1 MNRSLASGIFSV
13 VSAKVIVLIVT
24 AVSTPLLYRFL
35 GASAY
40 GDYAVLLSVFAIYM
54 IFVSSGITDGV
65 RKYLAEDR
73 SVANWQEHVVGF
85 YLRLAIWLGAIGIL
99 VMVAATE
106 FGYVSLAFGED
117 RAVYFYILAIL
128 VVTAQFRDYA
138 RKTLMGF
145 GLERYSEPLKI
156 LDKVGFVVVTIP
168 LAYVGFGVAGALLG
182 HIVASTLVA
191 VVGLALV
198 HSRVSLLSVFLTPTD
213 RFPRTQMLTFNS
225 MSIVLVFLLMS
236 LYHVDI
242 LMLQQ
247 FRESSDVGNYR
258 AALQIAE
265 FLWFV
270 PLALQTVFVH
280 STSEL
285 WSKNQTWKIT
295 DLASRTT
302 RYTFLLTGVMAVG
315 LAALADVAI
324 PLYFG
329 AEAEPAIDPLLLLL
343 PGALGFALAR
353 PVLAVSQGNGTLR
366 YPVAATGVAA
376 GVNVVLNILL
386 IPTYGMHGAAIA
398 TSIGYGSMFVLHCW
412 SARQV
417 GFDPLAD
424 ARLGRATLATLFA
437 AVPIFALA
445 ATISNPWLALLVVP
459 PVGFVLYLGFAL
471 LVGALDLTEPL
482 KILSAFP
489 GPLGSSASTLQTQL
503 EGFGGGSPQNWL
515 QLLLVGVGLSLF
527 ASGLA
532 VGVLGIDASVVLP

>member
-13 VSAKVIVLIVT
+13 VSAKIVVLIVT

-85 YLRLAIWLGAIGIL
+85 YLRLAIWLAAIGIL

-106 FGYVSLAFGED
+106 FGYVSVAFGEE

-156 LDKVGFVVVTIP
+156 LDKVGFVVVAIP
-168 LAYVGFGVAGALLG
+168 LTYVGFGVVGALLG
-182 HIVASTLVA
+182 HIVASALVA

-198 HSRVSLLSVFLTPTD
+198 HSRISLLSVFSTPTE

-285 WSKNQTWKIT
+285 WSRNRTREIT

-343 PGALGFALAR
+343 PGALGS
-353 PVLAVSQGNGTLR
+353 PS
-366 YPVAATGVAA
+366 P
-376 GVNVVLNILL
+376 
-386 IPTYGMHGAAIA
+386 
-398 TSIGYGSMFVLHCW
+398 
-412 SARQV
+412 
-417 GFDPLAD
+417 
-424 ARLGRATLATLFA
+424 GRF
-437 AVPIFALA
+437 
-445 ATISNPWLALLVVP
+445 WLSHR
-459 PVGFVLYLGFAL
+459 G
-471 LVGALDLTEPL
+471 TEPFA
-482 KILSAFP
+482 IPSPPPASRP
-489 GPLGSSASTLQTQL
+489 ASTSSST
-503 EGFGGGSPQNWL
+503 SC
-515 QLLLVGVGLSLF
+515 
-527 ASGLA
+527 
-532 VGVLGIDASVVLP
+532 